1 MTQTI
6 SYTIEVPL
14 GPGATLD
21 FVIEVPLDPNDH
33 NITANCRLT
42 DDATGANIS
51 LHELHEELVDHLA
64 HTWGFE
70 PYGYSLLRHAG
81 HRLAPGMAPAFWR
94 EMYGSRLEHL
104 VECDRIEG
112 AHE

>member
-21 FVIEVPLDPNDH
+21 FVIEVPFDPNSH
-33 NITANCRLT
+33 GITANCRLT
-42 DDATGANIS
+42 DDATGANVS
-51 LHELHEELVDHLA
+51 LHELHEELVAHLA

-70 PYGYSLLRHAG
+70 PYDNPSLRHARYG
-81 HRLAPGMAPAFWR
+81 LASGMAPAFWR

-112 AHE
+112 VHE